1 MCGVVL
7 ARGNIF
13 AVVILVILRSRNDD
27 VVARINQSF
36 LSETIETLEFA
47 HVGEEIT
54 SESVGHQCGEKCDSH
69 VNCENEACHLLFI
82 QCHKCAEKYDNC
94 CSKAC
99 SDINKLPYEEQKRL
113 RKGKKNS
120 NKIFKKG
127 RSKALKF
134 KKTS

>member
-1 MCGVVL
+1 MEKIDNKYLGKNFVFDH
-7 ARGNIF
+7 R
-13 AVVILVILRSRNDD
+13 RSEKISDQIISNC
-27 VVARINQSF
+27 
-36 LSETIETLEFA
+36 
-47 HVGEEIT
+47 
-54 SESVGHQCGEKCDSH
+54 HQCGEKCDTH